1 MAKVQRNQP
10 CPCGSGQKAKRCCH
24 GPTQPVDVR
33 VMPLEMSQEALDA
46 LAGTEKI
53 EMRALFDQL
62 FYLPELDLS
71 LQVPLPAILT
81 PDVDRAVRALRDDD
95 GDEFD
100 RALEKVVPMI
110 DIVDRRID
118 LARAVVALRDEGRIS
133 PKLAAV
139 AVFELDRPDSVLFMS
154 SVAES
159 IGVLAGEERTPTGL
173 LVAAS

>member
-1 MAKVQRNQP
+1 MAKVKRNEP
-10 CPCGSGQKAKRCCH
+10 CPCGSGNKAKRCCH
-24 GPTQPVDVR
+24 RSTQSVDIA

-100 RALEKVVPMI
+100 RALEKLVPTI
-110 DIVDRRID
+110 DTIDRRID

-133 PKLAAV
+133 HKLAAI

-173 LVAAS
+173 LVAAR